1 MPNVSINSA
10 NIGKQFDKFA
20 QRIRENCADFLLKT
34 SAMLDFAGYRP
45 RKIVGLPLL
54 MVSLSLLAC
63 QLGGVQIGLPAQG
76 SKTPSD
82 AKRVKLTV
90 NQPGFYKVPLSEIA
104 ATGIQLP
111 DNALESFR
119 LTHRNQPLSVWR
131 DEANIYF
138 YAGVE
143 ENLYSPQQI
152 YWLEMDS
159 AVGWQDVTCG
169 VVNLKESEIQES
181 EAQPNEPLPI
191 SAGEGKTV
199 AIREFFPHTHYA
211 AKAPLG
217 KNWVGVRMLSGSKT
231 DYPMQF
237 VGDPASESALWVEV
251 WSDTHES
258 SLDPDH
264 HLQVL
269 VNGQMVYEENW
280 DGAGSHLLKAKIPAG
295 IWHEGENTVTLSL
308 PPTES
313 AVERHQLY
321 KMTLFSVSSLQA
333 VDNQLAFW
341 GNGTQQNVGNF
352 TQPAAI
358 FDISQANAPQCVT
371 GTGDSAAVSLTSQ
384 SDAAYLAVVPTSA
397 RMPDAI
403 ELPSRSVDLAG
414 LKGADYLAI
423 GPADLLKAAEPLF
436 AQRRSQGLSVE
447 PILLS
452 DVYDQFGAGYA
463 EPTAIQAFIRYAKT
477 EWSIAPR
484 FVLLLG
490 DASYDSFGY
499 KSDAKF
505 NILPI
510 FYVTSEEGGI
520 TGSDIPYVD
529 VDGDYLPDLAVGRI
543 PARTAEQVSI
553 LVQKTLDF
561 ETQSTPE
568 LMASILTVADP
579 GESEREQFVS
589 AANGFAANFPSDQF
603 QQAQVAP
610 LETDTNAGEQVLA
623 QWGQGHGLIA
633 YFGHGAPQQW
643 GKSNLLTTELV
654 ANSPTD
660 FSPVVVQ
667 FTCLTGI
674 FIHPETETLA
684 EVMLWQKNGG
694 ATAMLAPT
702 SPTVPTSQHILANA
716 LALEW
721 VNAQQTTTFGELL
734 LAAQR
739 QVPTAS
745 VAELEVLQT
754 YLLLGDPALPIK
766 LK

>member
-1 MPNVSINSA
+1 VLSLIYNLKKGIMQHVKISLPG
-10 NIGKQFDKFA
+10 IGDLFQKDSRRKFA
-20 QRIRENCADFLLKT
+20 W
-34 SAMLDFAGYRP
+34 
-45 RKIVGLPLL
+45 LPLL
-54 MVSLSLLAC
+54 MVTLSLLAC
-63 QLGGVQIGLPAQG
+63 QIGGLPIGLPNHG
-76 SKTPSD
+76 SKNPAD
-82 AKRVKLTV
+82 AKRVKLVVT
-90 NQPGFYKVPLSEIA
+90 QPGFYQVPLSEIA

-111 DNALESFR
+111 DNALEMFR
-119 LTHRNQPLSVWR
+119 LTHRNQPLPVWR
-131 DEANIYF
+131 DDTAVYF
-138 YAGVE
+138 YASAE
-143 ENLYSPQQI
+143 ENLYTQQQI

-159 AVGWQDVTCG
+159 AVRWRDVTCG
-169 VVNLKESEIQES
+169 VVNLKESEIQET
-181 EAQPNEPLPI
+181 EAQAISPLPI
-191 SAGEGKTV
+191 SAGEGQTV
-199 AIREFFPHTHYA
+199 AVSEFLPHTHYA

-217 KNWVGVRMLSGSKT
+217 KNWVGERILSGGKV
-231 DYPMQF
+231 DYPLQF
-237 VGDPASESALWVEV
+237 AGDAAVESVLWVEV

-258 SLDPDH
+258 SINPDH

-269 VNGQMVYEENW
+269 VNGQMVHEEAW
-280 DGAGSHLLKAKIPAG
+280 DGVGSHLVQAKIPAG
-295 IWHEGENTVTLSL
+295 IWQEGENTVTLAI
-308 PPTES
+308 PAKPANES
-313 AVERHQLY
+313 AVELVERHQLY
-321 KMTLFSVSSLQA
+321 QITLFSVRPLQA

-341 GNGTQQNVGNF
+341 GNGAGQNVSNF
-352 TQPAAI
+352 SKPAAI
-358 FDISQANAPQCVT
+358 FDISQANMPQCVA
-371 GTGDSAAVSLTSQ
+371 GSGDSSSVAFTSQ
-384 SDAAYLAVVPTSA
+384 ADVAYLAVVPA
-397 RMPDAI
+397 NAPMPDSI
-403 ELPSRSVDLAG
+403 ELPSQSVNLAG

-423 GPADLLKAAEPLF
+423 GPADLLNAAEPLF

-463 EPTAIQAFIRYAKT
+463 EPTAIQAFIRHAKSQWQT
-477 EWSIAPR
+477 APR

-499 KSDAKF
+499 RSDAKF
-505 NILPI
+505 NILPV

-529 VDGDYLPDLAVGRI
+529 VDDDYLPDLAIGRI

-553 LVQKTLDF
+553 LVQKTLAF
-561 ETQSTPE
+561 ETQSTAE
-568 LMASILTVADP
+568 QMASILTVADP
-579 GESEREQFVS
+579 GEKEREQFVS
-589 AANGFAANFPSDQF
+589 AANGFAAHFPSDQF

-643 GKSNLLTTELV
+643 GKNNLLTTELV
-654 ANSPTD
+654 TNSTAD
-660 FSPVVVQ
+660 FSPLVVQ

-684 EVMLWQKNGG
+684 EALLWQKNGG

-702 SPTVPTSQHILANA
+702 SPTVPVSQHILADA
-716 LALEW
+716 FAQEW
-721 VNAQQTTTFGELL
+721 VNAQQTSTFGELL

-739 QVPTAS
+739 QVPTSS